1 MIFFCA
7 SAWPARD
14 AAVEA
19 GTDGLA
25 EDEVGG
31 ADGDP
36 GEGKEDFEL
45 VVLFAWLEELFKGAA
60 HKDDEHPRP
69 QVVGQNAPAQQHG
82 VDLGGGRIG

>member
-1 MIFFCA
+1 MIFFA
-7 SAWPARD
+7 PAPAARD

-45 VVLFAWLEELFKGAA
+45 VVLFAWLEELFKV
-60 HKDDEHPRP
+60 RP
-69 QVVGQNAPAQQHG
+69 
-82 VDLGGGRIG
+82 